1 MGTCEMRNEIETKR
15 NKSKRNRNG
24 FLSISFCFGKF
35 RFVLMNFVSIYFVSI
50 SFRILQVPRW
60 TPTPV
65 HTDSDAN
72 FRPNLKTVV

>member
-15 NKSKRNRNG
+15 NSPKRNRNG

-35 RFVLMNFVSIYFVSI
+35 RFVLMNFVSI